1 MQRCHLWKLIVR
13 LGTRLDLVNASDL
26 PEGVIDI
33 CAFVWTEYNQLKSED
48 EIEINAHCGFL
59 NAR

>member
-1 MQRCHLWKLIVR
+1 M
-13 LGTRLDLVNASDL
+13 NASDL